1 VDLRHY
7 LLWGIKEVDSGTG
20 VAQNNTIEDNTIYA
34 PSAVLPVS
42 IIAGNGSTQA
52 RNY

>member
-1 VDLRHY
+1 
-7 LLWGIKEVDSGTG
+7 VDSGTG

-52 RNY
+52 RNGS